1 MRDREKVRANQKKY
15 RDSSHG
21 KAKVR
26 EYVEANRE
34 KVREH
39 KRKYARTH
47 REQMNK
53 WLRAWRVRWGRPY
66 EPTEKML
73 ARFAV
78 NNAVRD
84 GKITKPEICE
94 ACGERGLIHGHH
106 DDYSKKL
113 EVRWLCAPCHG
124 EVHRM
129 Q

>member
-1 MRDREKVRANQKKY
+1 MRDREKTRA
-15 RDSSHG
+15 RS
-21 KAKVR
+21 
-26 EYVEANRE
+26 
-34 KVREH
+34 
-39 KRKYARTH
+39 RKYQKTH
-47 REQMNK
+47 REKAGK
-53 WLRAWRVRWGRPY
+53 WLRERRARDGQYP
-66 EPTEKML
+66 EPPEKAA
-73 ARFAV
+73 ARDAV

>member
-1 MRDREKVRANQKKY
+1 MTATDEGPREDSRIKKY
-15 RDSSHG
+15 RDSSR
-21 KAKVR
+21 KAKVNTWKPI
-26 EYVEANRE
+26 A
-34 KVREH
+34 
-39 KRKYARTH
+39 KRCASIKENMVARTDALAMVSTLNRLKR
-47 REQMNK
+47 REDD
-53 WLRAWRVRWGRPY
+53 
-66 EPTEKML
+66 
-73 ARFAV
+73 AV